1 MTGIIHSITQTLRSN
16 LRQGGLVI
24 ALVAIVL
31 LFAVL
36 TDGQILSAQN
46 VSNII
51 VQNAYVL
58 VLAIGMLFAILMA
71 DIDLSV
77 GSVVALTGAVAGV
90 VVVNY
95 GMPWGIMTVVY
106 IAVFMVIG
114 FVTAAINPFL
124 HAFSPAITGLVVGTI
139 YLFLAIKVPKFGV
152 FTISQLLLIMIV
164 LILGMGYLPWLIGMF
179 IGALL
184 GDIAANT
191 SKYKNKYTIAIAS
204 G

>member
-1 MTGIIHSITQTLRSN
+1 MEKSN
-16 LRQGGLVI
+16 KFKTKDFVFI
-24 ALVAIVL
+24 
-31 LFAVL
+31 
-36 TDGQILSAQN
+36 
-46 VSNII
+46 
-51 VQNAYVL
+51 
-58 VLAIGMLFAILMA
+58 
-71 DIDLSV
+71 
-77 GSVVALTGAVAGV
+77 
-90 VVVNY
+90 
-95 GMPWGIMTVVY
+95 GIMTVVY

-204 G
+204 GFIFFVEHYKKFCFERMQMNEAQVEQSIAASAGYLGVIILIATFVLGFAGVLIGSKILGKHFKNSGIK

>member
-77 GSVVALTGAVAGV
+77 GSVVALTGED
-90 VVVNY
+90 
-95 GMPWGIMTVVY
+95 
-106 IAVFMVIG
+106 
-114 FVTAAINPFL
+114 VTALRTEMVEATRRL
-124 HAFSPAITGLVVGTI
+124 VTTGLLTVG
-139 YLFLAIKVPKFGV
+139 
-152 FTISQLLLIMIV
+152 
-164 LILGMGYLPWLIGMF
+164 
-179 IGALL
+179 
-184 GDIAANT
+184 
-191 SKYKNKYTIAIAS
+191 
-204 G
+204 

>member
-16 LRQGGLVI
+16 LRQGGLAI

-90 VVVNY
+90 AAA
-95 GMPWGIMTVVY
+95 GTGAGSAWAPWG
-106 IAVFMVIG
+106 A
-114 FVTAAINPFL
+114 
-124 HAFSPAITGLVVGTI
+124 
-139 YLFLAIKVPKFGV
+139 
-152 FTISQLLLIMIV
+152 
-164 LILGMGYLPWLIGMF
+164 
-179 IGALL
+179 GALSVGVAEAL
-184 GDIAANT
+184 GVADAVGEAEALFGAAP
-191 SKYKNKYTIAIAS
+191 AA
-204 G
+204 

>member
-16 LRQGGLVI
+16 LRQDGLMI
-24 ALVAIVL
+24 ALIAIVL

-77 GSVVALTGAVAGV
+77 GSVVALTEAVAGV

-95 GMPWGIMTVVY
+95 DNSI
-106 IAVFMVIG
+106 
-114 FVTAAINPFL
+114 
-124 HAFSPAITGLVVGTI
+124 
-139 YLFLAIKVPKFGV
+139 
-152 FTISQLLLIMIV
+152 
-164 LILGMGYLPWLIGMF
+164 
-179 IGALL
+179 
-184 GDIAANT
+184 
-191 SKYKNKYTIAIAS
+191 
-204 G
+204 

>member
-1 MTGIIHSITQTLRSN
+1 MEKSN
-16 LRQGGLVI
+16 KFKTKDFVFI
-24 ALVAIVL
+24 
-31 LFAVL
+31 
-36 TDGQILSAQN
+36 
-46 VSNII
+46 
-51 VQNAYVL
+51 
-58 VLAIGMLFAILMA
+58 
-71 DIDLSV
+71 
-77 GSVVALTGAVAGV
+77 
-90 VVVNY
+90 
-95 GMPWGIMTVVY
+95 GIMTVVY

-191 SKYKNKYTIAIAS
+191 SKLYDSHCKRLYMLGKCFRRRYS
-204 G
+204 GPFLCRAL